1 MTLSDLFR
9 QVNTNT
15 FIFELC
21 TIWHNHF
28 CMEKTSMLSHH
39 FVPVAQVF
47 KARDGCLSGCLAYLR
62 LVTLR
67 PGWRLALERDFGK
80 GSVSLPVL
88 EVAVGLATSPLTLYL
103 LGHGNPV
110 EIMGEVNRSTGSRYA
125 LFCQVRISCSGSWV
139 LRTTGSGDRGHK

>member
-1 MTLSDLFR
+1 
-9 QVNTNT
+9 
-15 FIFELC
+15 
-21 TIWHNHF
+21 
-28 CMEKTSMLSHH
+28 MEASLGKR
-39 FVPVAQVF
+39 F
-47 KARDGCLSGCLAYLR
+47 
-62 LVTLR
+62 
-67 PGWRLALERDFGK
+67 WK

-110 EIMGEVNRSTGSRYA
+110 EIMGEVNRSTESRYA